1 MGKEVK
7 PVTTVEVTLAGPH
20 THAGKD
26 YKAGEKITVRESQ
39 VKWLAEAGTIRDNK
53 PGGKPAEK
61 KEE

>member
-7 PVTTVEVTLAGPH
+7 PVTTVEVTLVSPH

-26 YKAGEKITVRESQ
+26 YKSGEKITVRESQ
-39 VKWLAEAGTIRDNK
+39 VKWLVEVGAVKGNK
-53 PGGKPAEK
+53 TGGKPTEK